1 MYRMLKQSKHLLT
14 KQQYRTIKGQ
24 IIAGDTEGA
33 LKGLK
38 RLLRKRKL
46 NDGRTA

>member
-1 MYRMLKQSKHLLT
+1 MWKRLKDNKKYLT

-33 LKGLK
+33 AKGLN
-38 RLLRKRKL
+38 RLLKRQKSGTNVSL
-46 NDGRTA
+46 